1 MPATR
6 EKIILVTGAS
16 SGIGEATARLLGAAG
31 ASLVIGAR
39 RTDRLETLA
48 ADIRAAGGTVEVR
61 ALDVTDR
68 ADTAA
73 FAEFA
78 LERLAAST

>member
-31 ASLVIGAR
+31 ARLVIGAR

-48 ADIRAAGGTVEVR
+48 AEIRARGERSKSAPSTSP
-61 ALDVTDR
+61 
-68 ADTAA
+68 TAPIPPPSPST
-73 FAEFA
+73 
-78 LERLAAST
+78 RSSVLAAST